1 MKTKPAVGLIG
12 CGRIAREAH
21 IPAYQALGVDV
32 TALCDVD
39 ASSLQELGK
48 LCPGARLFE
57 EAMDLAAAPDVD
69 IIDLATPPAGRPH
82 LLRELLK
89 QGKPIL
95 TQKPLCYSLEDAI
108 SLCADIAL
116 AKVPVAV
123 NHNARWSPANAR
135 TRELLR
141 LGKLGDLYS
150 LVHVNRFNEN
160 IKTWYTD
167 HPDYLFIDH
176 GLHYIDLVRWLTG
189 ATPDSVLAIASYVP
203 GQVALCPLQY
213 SIQFR
218 YRSKP
223 LHVLLHFNNAVPA
236 PGAFES
242 TWYVDGT
249 GGCALVSLDS
259 VVLVDSD
266 GVRGA
271 PEHLAGGWVPD
282 GFMGSYLAFVEA
294 LQNDTPPPHSVA
306 DHLESLRVA
315 FGAAASARLNGRW
328 VSVSTGLPE

>member
-1 MKTKPAVGLIG
+1 MKTTPAVGLIG

-39 ASSLQELGK
+39 TLRLQELGE
-48 LCPGARLFE
+48 LCPRARLFDQ
-57 EAMDLAAAPDVD
+57 AMDLAASPDVE
-69 IIDLATPPAGRPH
+69 IIDLATPPIGRPQ

-89 QGKPIL
+89 HRKPIL
-95 TQKPLCYSLEDAI
+95 TQKPLSYSLEEAI
-108 SLCADIAL
+108 TLCADIAV
-116 AKVPVAV
+116 ANVPVAV

-135 TRELLR
+135 TMELLR
-141 LGKLGDLYS
+141 LGEIGELYS
-150 LVHVNRFNEN
+150 LVHINRFNEN

-176 GLHYIDLVRWLTG
+176 GLHYIDLVRWFTG
-189 ATPDSVLAIASYVP
+189 TTPDAVSAIANHVP

-218 YRSKP
+218 YHSKP
-223 LHVLLHFNNAVPA
+223 LHVLLHFNNSVPA
-236 PGAFES
+236 PTAFES

-249 GGCALVSLDS
+249 EGCVLVSLDS
-259 VVLVDSD
+259 VVLVRSD
-266 GVRGA
+266 GVRRA
-271 PEHLAGGWVPD
+271 PERLAGGWVPD
-282 GFMGSYLAFVEA
+282 GFKGSYLAFVEA
-294 LQNDTPPPHSVA
+294 LQNGTPPPHSVA

-315 FGAAASARLNGRW
+315 FCAAASAHLNGCW
-328 VSVSTGLPE
+328 VSVRTGSPE